1 MFNGVL
7 SCVWQVFDTN
17 EQLKEAM
24 SQRIDPLDDG
34 DDEDLEQEL
43 DELMSRQRI
52 STRNGARPRDEMP
65 VVDLCE
71 DPEVSLGTVRRN
83 GHIFV
88 FLQDG
93 RKFAGF
99 IAIHYC

>member
-1 MFNGVL
+1 M
-7 SCVWQVFDTN
+7 FDTN

-34 DDEDLEQEL
+34 DDEELEQEL

-65 VVDLCE
+65 IVDLRE
-71 DPEVSLGTVRRN
+71 DPEVSLGTVGQN
-83 GHIFV
+83 GHILGFCKIEKY
-88 FLQDG
+88 FL
-93 RKFAGF
+93 
-99 IAIHYC
+99 IL